1 MRETENTSVT
11 AQVLP
16 QQKLL
21 LELIAVSG
29 ELSVPEQP
37 PGSLL
42 WKTLQECSTSRWI
55 NMREVHPGTHAV
67 RITAAGREAGK

>member
-1 MRETENTSVT
+1 MST
-11 AQVLP
+11 QVLP

-42 WKTLQECSTSRWI
+42 WKTLQECTQSRWI
-55 NMREVHPGTHAV
+55 NMRETRPGTHSV